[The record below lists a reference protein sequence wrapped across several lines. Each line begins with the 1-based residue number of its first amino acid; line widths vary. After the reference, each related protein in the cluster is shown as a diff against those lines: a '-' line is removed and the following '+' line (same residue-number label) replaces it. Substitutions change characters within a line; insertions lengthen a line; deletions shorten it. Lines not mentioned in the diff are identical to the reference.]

1 MTTDGHELYVRRI
14 ARQSARYMRELL
26 RENQE
31 LRDLATQL
39 DAERL
44 RLASEWESVGAIT
57 AENRELRA
65 AVDRLGAEMR
75 DALNQLR
82 ITQQQLV
89 VYERQKADLTIK
101 LQDLHSE
108 SRRHL
113 EDYLEVEQQNTNLV
127 NLYVAGYRLHS
138 TLDRAEVLAGV
149 QEIIVNLVGSEELA
163 ILELDEEGDSP
174 RIVSKIGLDANT
186 FELLPEQA
194 RARIVECLR
203 TQEVWIA
210 EAEQPGDSTLNA
222 CIPLTVDGRSIGAI
236 VVFRLLQQK
245 QGIEPL
251 DRELFALLVTHAATA
266 LYCTSLHAA
275 RVSAMA
281 VM

>member
-1 MTTDGHELYVRRI
+1 MTTDSNESYVRRI
-14 ARQSARYMRELL
+14 ARQSARYMRDLL

-44 RLASEWESVGAIT
+44 RLSGELESVAVVA

-65 AVDRLGAEMR
+65 RVETLAADLNA
-75 DALNQLR
+75 ALRQLST
-82 ITQQQLV
+82 TQQQLV
-89 VYERQKADLTIK
+89 VFERQKAELTIR
-101 LQDLHSE
+101 LQDLRSE

-138 TLDRAEVLAGV
+138 TLDRAEVLAGL

-163 ILELDEEGDSP
+163 ILELDEQGGSP
-174 RIVSKIGLDANT
+174 RIVNRIGLEAST
-186 FELLPEQA
+186 FEHLPAEV
-194 RARIVECLR
+194 RARIEDCLR
-203 TQEVWIA
+203 TGQVWTA
-210 EAEQPGDSTLNA
+210 EGQHAESTLTA
-222 CIPLTVDGRSIGAI
+222 CIPLTVDGRAIGAI
-236 VVFRLLQQK
+236 AVFRLLQQK
-245 QGIEPL
+245 QGIDPL
-251 DRELFALLVTHAATA
+251 DRELFGLLVTHAATA

-275 RVSAMA
+275 RVNALA